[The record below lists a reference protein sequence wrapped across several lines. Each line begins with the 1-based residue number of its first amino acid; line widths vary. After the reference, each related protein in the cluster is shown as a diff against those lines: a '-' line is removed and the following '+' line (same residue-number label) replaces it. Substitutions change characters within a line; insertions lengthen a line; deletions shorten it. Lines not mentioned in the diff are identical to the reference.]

1 MRWRRGLLRSWVVL
15 SVLWVLVVCTGT
27 YLTWPV
33 DDWVLPT
40 GEHFI
45 DPFDAAVKHRL
56 LVNCALLAVGLP
68 RACWRSLRRCS
79 GLLAVFG
86 RSEEGGIDH
95 ENRNARASR
104 ALAR

>member
-1 MRWRRGLLRSWVVL
+1 MGGALGAVGASCLHRDL
-15 SVLWVLVVCTGT
+15 SE
-27 YLTWPV
+27 PV

>member
-1 MRWRRGLLRSWVVL
+1 VGASCLHRDL
-15 SVLWVLVVCTGT
+15 SE
-27 YLTWPV
+27 PV

-68 RACWRSLRRCS
+68 TGTLEL
-79 GLLAVFG
+79 GAVLFWA
-86 RSEEGGIDH
+86 
-95 ENRNARASR
+95 ARGFWPK
-104 ALAR
+104 